1 MGWCYTFGI
10 RCGAG
15 CNDPMLVREYS
26 KSCACESCGATCTG
40 KFSNCLEIVFRPGGL
55 DFQLRCLPEQVLDG
69 LSRRRSGASATAV
82 AGAHGGAG
90 LPQAP
95 GPPAPPP
102 SDGGAMPTLAHH
114 DMSPETP
121 VGSPPHLRS
130 RETQARVV
138 EGEAAPQGSSLAE
151 IRSGMAR
158 LLESTASVHLAV
170 AKLETEL
177 ASLRAE
183 LTELRRALV
192 PELPSGHT
200 SRRPRVV

>member
-40 KFSNCLEIVFRPGGL
+40 KFSNCREIVFRPGGL
-55 DFQLRCLPEQVLDG
+55 DFQLRCLPEQVLDA

-82 AGAHGGAG
+82 AGAHGGTG
-90 LPQAP
+90 LPQVP

-102 SDGGAMPTLAHH
+102 SDSGAAAPSAHH
-114 DMSPETP
+114 DLSPESP

-130 RETQARVV
+130 RETEARVSA
-138 EGEAAPQGSSLAE
+138 GETPPQRSSLAE

-158 LLESTASVHLAV
+158 LLESTAAVHLAV
-170 AKLETEL
+170 AKLEAEL

-183 LTELRRALV
+183 LTELKRAV
-192 PELPSGHT
+192 VAEPPSAHA
-200 SRRPRVV
+200 SRRPRAV